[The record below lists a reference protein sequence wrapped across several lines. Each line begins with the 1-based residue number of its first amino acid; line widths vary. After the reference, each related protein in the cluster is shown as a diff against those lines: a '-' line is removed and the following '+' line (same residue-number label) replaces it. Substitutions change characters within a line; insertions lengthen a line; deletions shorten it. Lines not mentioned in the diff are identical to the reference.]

1 MNKFISNTMYLF
13 YKYFLLPLG
22 LYTCIASQE
31 QSRKHHYSLIIFIA
45 SQKLRNIVL
54 YIKKKKRYIHI
65 INHDYFE
72 KQKEMSIF
80 ARN

>member
-1 MNKFISNTMYLF
+1 MNKLISNTMYLF

-54 YIKKKKRYIHI
+54 YI
-65 INHDYFE
+65 
-72 KQKEMSIF
+72 
-80 ARN
+80 